1 MMKVRVCFEP
11 HLESINNA
19 FVKYFSNGLEGV
31 KFTLLEKPMRKGGG
45 PFFVFQAVW
54 FRVMSV
60 FNFVRHYDIVHIN
73 SAKFGI
79 AAYVASFFGCR
90 YIYTIHFASTEEK
103 KGSLASW
110 IYYILEVGLLR
121 IVASRAQCVTTVSEY
136 CRQEIL
142 RRFKV
147 NSLVI
152 HNGYDE
158 GHFNIANENALNVTE
173 KLNLHNKSVFISVG
187 RIIDYKKPLNV
198 IRFFAAIKERT
209 AGSKLIFIGNGDMV
223 EDVKREIASH
233 GLENDVILISHV
245 DFKEIPAYYRAA
257 DYFISACETEAF
269 GLVCLEAL
277 ACGAAPLVPWK
288 GAFRE
293 IFANDIFSY
302 DINNIT
308 DIPGREEL
316 LLHRESILNRFRWY
330 DKIALY
336 HQLYLG
342 KLNKY

>member
-1 MMKVRVCFEP
+1 MMEVRVCFEP

-19 FVKYFSNGLEGV
+19 FVKYFSNGQEGV

-45 PFFVFQAVW
+45 PFFIFKAIW
-54 FRVMSV
+54 FRIMSV
-60 FNFVRHYDIVHIN
+60 FNFIRHYDIVHIN

-121 IVASRAQCVTTVSEY
+121 VVASRASCVTTVSEY

-147 NSLVI
+147 NPLVI

-158 GHFNIANENALNVTE
+158 AHFNITAGSVINVRE
-173 KLNLHNKSVFISVG
+173 KLNLHKEVVYISVG

-198 IRFFAAIKERT
+198 IRFFAAIKKMT
-209 AGSKLIFIGNGDMV
+209 ADSKLIFIGDGDLV

-233 GLENDVILISHV
+233 GLEEHVILIRHV
-245 DFKEIPAYYRAA
+245 NFNEIPAYYSAA

-288 GAFRE
+288 GAFPE

-302 DINNIT
+302 DINRIT
-308 DIPGREEL
+308 DIPDRQQL
-316 LLHRESILNRFRWY
+316 LSHRESILNRFRWY

-336 HQLYLG
+336 HQLYVG